1 MTLDQQ
7 VGKVFQELF
16 GIAPEQCNDAT
27 SIEAVKG
34 WDSVSHLTLVFALEE
49 AFNVQFSP
57 EDISELT
64 SIGRIKAVLLQRG
77 AA

>member
-1 MTLDQQ
+1 MTMDQHLRR
-7 VGKVFQELF
+7 VFHELF
-16 GIAPEQCNDAT
+16 GIAPEQCNDAL
-27 SIEAVKG
+27 SMENVKG

-49 AFNVQFSP
+49 AFAVQFSP

-64 SIGRIKAVLLQRG
+64 SVGRIRAFLSQRG

>member
-1 MTLDQQ
+1 MTMDQQ
-7 VGKVFQELF
+7 LRKVFHELF
-16 GIAPEQCNDAT
+16 GISPEQCNDAMSMET
-27 SIEAVKG
+27 VKG

-49 AFNVQFSP
+49 AFDVQFSP

-64 SIGRIKAVLLQRG
+64 SLGRIRAFLSQRG